1 MATKTIESVSIGIKL
16 DGNNFPVWSRLM
28 RITIGGRELLDHLEG
43 DIDPPKKD
51 DPKFKSW
58 QAEDYVVFSWL
69 IQNMEQ
75 RLVLQFAQHQTAAAI
90 WRSLATTFGAR
101 KDPVQIYDLEDRTNK
116 LVQGTDTLEAYWAE
130 LQNLWVGMDNRKP
143 CPYTCC
149 DKGVKIYQTETKIK
163 RLHQFLSGV
172 NNKYDGLRRELLKE
186 DPAPDAETGLGILK
200 QEEERSGIWRQPLP
214 PDSGIGAGFGIRDSN
229 RTSYGTPGGGPTE
242 TATGGWW
249 AANPVVNCREAQ
261 PTGAKA
267 NLAAQTS
274 FGGVSC

>member
-16 DGNNFPVWSRLM
+16 DGNNFLVWSRLM
-28 RITIGGRELLDHLEG
+28 RIAVGGRELLDHLEG
-43 DIDPPKKD
+43 DTDPPKKD

-69 IQNMEQ
+69 IQNMVQ

-116 LVQGTDTLEAYWAE
+116 LVQGTETLEAYWAE

-149 DKGVKIYQTETKIK
+149 DEGVKIYQTKTKIK

-172 NNKYDGLRRELLKE
+172 NNKYDRLRRELL
-186 DPAPDAETGLGILK
+186 
-200 QEEERSGIWRQPLP
+200 
-214 PDSGIGAGFGIRDSN
+214 
-229 RTSYGTPGGGPTE
+229 
-242 TATGGWW
+242 
-249 AANPVVNCREAQ
+249 
-261 PTGAKA
+261 
-267 NLAAQTS
+267 
-274 FGGVSC
+274 